1 MGAKGKEPEEGRE
14 LGAERRLGLGIT
26 IMIKRMG
33 GGAAGCPRSADF
45 NQEKA
50 PEGWRSPRR
59 WRAVR
64 KRLIVAK
71 LLECGSPLPL

>member
-1 MGAKGKEPEEGRE
+1 MGATGKEPEERRE
-14 LGAERRLGLGIT
+14 LGRKRLGLRIT
-26 IMIKRMG
+26 ITIKRMG
-33 GGAAGCPRSADF
+33 GGAACCPGSADF

-59 WRAVR
+59 WRAAR